1 MQNEK
6 KLNAATHAN
15 GRIESYEKVRVWATI
30 LVLIGHALSLEL
42 PHANGSVNIYVS
54 MISFTPSFFELLW
67 ELIYSFHMPLFVMLS
82 GAVFALTYRNRPPV
96 VWLKKR
102 FAKLLI
108 PYLFTALLLMVPTRL
123 LIDYYADS
131 ANVLESIFYDI
142 FLGYDPDYLWYVLML
157 AEVSVVAILLKR
169 WILSDKLKTT
179 LILTGALLV
188 LSAGSLPIGT
198 LPLQLDRAGRFLFWF
213 YMGVLLERDRERFVM
228 LSTWKH
234 LIWLCLMWI
243 CAFSLHSYFEVI
255 IMRGVLS
262 GLPLAALKCVKMGVR
277 YIMEGG
283 GALMCFMLANL
294 SLHNM
299 GKAFKWIGKHS
310 FQVYLFHSPFIW
322 LYRYIV

>member
-188 LSAGSLPIGT
+188 LSAGSLPVGT
-198 LPLQLDRAGRFLFWF
+198 LP
-213 YMGVLLERDRERFVM
+213 
-228 LSTWKH
+228 
-234 LIWLCLMWI
+234 
-243 CAFSLHSYFEVI
+243 
-255 IMRGVLS
+255 
-262 GLPLAALKCVKMGVR
+262 
-277 YIMEGG
+277 
-283 GALMCFMLANL
+283 
-294 SLHNM
+294 
-299 GKAFKWIGKHS
+299 
-310 FQVYLFHSPFIW
+310 
-322 LYRYIV
+322 